1 MKEVNK
7 TEIGRRGFLK
17 TATLAGAALIM
28 PAGLNRVLAAKTN
41 REVGGYYNAG

>member
-17 TATLAGAALIM
+17 TTTLEGAALTM
-28 PAGLNRVLAAKTN
+28 PAGLNR
-41 REVGGYYNAG
+41 AGR

>member
-17 TATLAGAALIM
+17 TATLEGAALTM
-28 PAGLNRVLAAKTN
+28 PAGLNSCLLYTSPSPRD
-41 REVGGYYNAG
+41 RG

>member
-17 TATLAGAALIM
+17 TAMLAGVALTM
-28 PAGLNRVLAAKTN
+28 PAGLNRVLAAKTK
-41 REVGGYYNAG
+41 RETGGYYNAG

>member
-17 TATLAGAALIM
+17 TATLEG
-28 PAGLNRVLAAKTN
+28 AGLNR
-41 REVGGYYNAG
+41 AGR

>member
-17 TATLAGAALIM
+17 TTTLAGHAHCMLSNM
-28 PAGLNRVLAAKTN
+28 TSLNT
-41 REVGGYYNAG
+41 